1 MNLIAYLTDLT
12 WSLKAKIFCQG
23 NIFMKRRF
31 DKYFPWLFTVSDSLA
46 SLVALLV
53 SVSLFNF
60 FNLFPKI
67 TSISILPLFFLWVLI
82 SGLRK
87 DHKIGRS
94 DEFEHTIKSLL
105 GTLAWFLGATAI
117 LWLPLRAPSLQVI
130 PIICLGIGML
140 ILMSSFRVGV
150 HIMLRQY
157 RLKGN
162 NYQNAIIIGK
172 GVTSPKLADVFR
184 IRKDFGINF
193 LGYFDDHADCNLTRG
208 GIIDFFDQ
216 AEDLD
221 LDLIYIHEKLEANLV
236 KQVIDFAD
244 ENYIKVKMIPS
255 ESLQL
260 EKSLSFSKYGD
271 FFVIN
276 VNDIPL
282 DNALSRLSKRAFDI
296 LFSTLVIVFIL
307 SWLIPLIGLLI
318 KMESKGPVFFIQKRN
333 GINNNVFNCLKFRSM
348 TPNDYGDT
356 KQAVKNDPRI
366 TKIGSFLRNS
376 SLDEMPQFLNVLLGS
391 MSIVGPRPHTIP
403 MNQTF
408 KTQIH
413 RYNSRHKIRPGI
425 TGLAQ
430 IRGYRG
436 EIENSHQI
444 RSRVKLDSFYIN
456 NWTFLLDLGIMV
468 KTVHELLFNRE
479 SAY

>member
-1 MNLIAYLTDLT
+1 
-12 WSLKAKIFCQG
+12 
-23 NIFMKRRF
+23 MKRRF
-31 DKYFPWLFTVSDSLA
+31 DKYFPWIFTTADFLV
-46 SLVALLV
+46 SLVSLV
-53 SVSLFNF
+53 ISISVFNYF
-60 FNLFPKI
+60 KLFPAV
-67 TSISILPLFFLWVLI
+67 TLSSILPLSVLWTFI
-82 SGLRK
+82 SSLRK
-87 DHKIGRS
+87 DYKIGRT
-94 DEFEHTIKSLL
+94 DEIDHTIKRLL
-105 GTLAWFLGATAI
+105 GTLVWFLGTSAI
-117 LWLPLRAPSLQVI
+117 FWLPLRTPTLQVVSVVS
-130 PIICLGIGML
+130 LGLGML
-140 ILMSSFRVGV
+140 ILLSFFRVGV

-157 RLKGN
+157 RVKGN
-162 NYQNAIIIGK
+162 NYRNAIIIGK
-172 GVTSPKLADVFR
+172 GGTSPELADIFR

-193 LGYFDDHADCNLTRG
+193 LGYYDDHANCNFTKG
-208 GIIDFFDQ
+208 GMADFFEQ
-216 AEDLD
+216 AQDLD
-221 LDLIYIHEKLEANLV
+221 LDLIYIHEKLDSAIV

-244 ENYIKVKMIPS
+244 ENYIKVKMIPGG
-255 ESLQL
+255 SLQL

-276 VNDIPL
+276 VNEIPL
-282 DNALSRLSKRAFDI
+282 DNAFNGLAKRAFDI
-296 LFSTLVIVFIL
+296 VFSSLVIIFIL
-307 SWLIPLIGLLI
+307 SWLIPVVGLLI
-318 KMESKGPVFFIQKRN
+318 KIESRGPIFFIQKRN

-348 TPNDYGDT
+348 TPNDYADS
-356 KQAVKNDPRI
+356 KQAIKNDPRL

-376 SLDEMPQFLNVLLGS
+376 SLDEMPQFINVLLGD

-436 EIENSHQI
+436 EIENPHQI
-444 RSRVKLDSFYIN
+444 KSRVRLDSFYIN

-479 SAY
+479 NAY